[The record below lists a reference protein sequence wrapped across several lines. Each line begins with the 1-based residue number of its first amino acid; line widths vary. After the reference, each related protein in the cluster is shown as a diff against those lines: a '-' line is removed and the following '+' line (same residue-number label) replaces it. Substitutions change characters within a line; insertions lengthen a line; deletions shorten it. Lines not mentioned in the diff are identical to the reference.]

1 MKKKFIEMKLILGLI
16 LIVFV
21 FVAGY
26 KFFNRRESQN
36 TRLISTPELN
46 LERIKELTENS
57 LSSAGYQDEKNIQ
70 ETRKEICLLTARA
83 AVERNKGITAI
94 RNFLDNPMAEVK
106 YQCSDAFYDTTNN
119 KLVLAQ
125 SETYV
130 VGLNTFLVNPQTN
143 HVIQANIQ
151 EFEAITKVLSS
162 KEIENLAKS
171 FITNHSLALG
181 NIDVSQYALE
191 TGQKGSEDINYFF
204 TWKGTKQLVK
214 LDPPAVTCSKN
225 IADDTEGI
233 YYQEDGTP
241 CYKTYEDMRQP
252 IIQIAFNKHGQL
264 LNYANSFEGDVGREI
279 IF

>member
-1 MKKKFIEMKLILGLI
+1 MKKKVIEIKLILGLI

-26 KFFNRRESQN
+26 KFFNRESQN
-36 TRLISTPELN
+36 IKLVSTPELN

-57 LSSAGYQDEKNIQ
+57 LSSA
-70 ETRKEICLLTARA
+70 RKEICQLTARSV
-83 AVERNKGITAI
+83 VEQNKGITAI
-94 RNFLDNPMAEVK
+94 RNFLDNPTVEVK

-119 KLVLAQ
+119 KLVPAR

-130 VGLNTFLVNPQTN
+130 VGLNTFLVNPKTN

-151 EFEAITKVLSS
+151 EFETIVKVLST
-162 KEIENLAKS
+162 KEIDDLAKS

-181 NIDVSQYALE
+181 NIDVNQYVLE

-214 LDPPAVTCSKN
+214 LDPPAVTCSKD
-225 IADDTEGI
+225 ITKDTEGI

-252 IIQIAFNKHGQL
+252 IIQIAFNNHGQL
-264 LNYANSFEGDVGREI
+264 LNFANSFEGDIGREI
-279 IF
+279 SF